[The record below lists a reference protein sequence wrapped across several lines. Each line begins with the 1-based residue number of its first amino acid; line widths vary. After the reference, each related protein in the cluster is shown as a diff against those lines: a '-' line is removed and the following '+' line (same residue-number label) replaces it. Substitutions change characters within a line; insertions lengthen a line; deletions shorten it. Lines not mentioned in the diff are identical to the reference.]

1 MGGAEGQDADGR
13 QGTRRKHTRVQSAAE
28 RRAEAAEDRAEAEKR
43 GRGGD
48 VESARRGAGAAVGRA
63 GAFVDTVTD
72 GELRGLLQRF
82 MEDRRSSDDRFRNPA
97 AMSSSIEIHEGDVR
111 QVRAAFHS
119 DEQLGSELARLLR
132 VFLLGGADPGLE
144 AALRYARIFKGMVH
158 VRMSQG
164 ARVLGRDLDDKEN
177 AG

>member
-1 MGGAEGQDADGR
+1 M
-13 QGTRRKHTRVQSAAE
+13 QSAAE

-48 VESARRGAGAAVGRA
+48 VESARHGAGAAVGRA

-97 AMSSSIEIHEGDVR
+97 AMSSSIAIHI
-111 QVRAAFHS
+111 
-119 DEQLGSELARLLR
+119 ARWR
-132 VFLLGGADPGLE
+132 
-144 AALRYARIFKGMVH
+144 R
-158 VRMSQG
+158 
-164 ARVLGRDLDDKEN
+164 
-177 AG
+177 